1 MKDRLVKTVFHMCSD
16 PGEEAIK
23 AINDGGEDWLF
34 SYASVWYLRQYN
46 LSSIEVIKHLK
57 K

>member
-1 MKDRLVKTVFHMCSD
+1 MKHRLVKTVFHMYSD

-34 SYASVWYLRQYN
+34 LYTSVRSLQQDN
-46 LSSIEVIKHLK
+46 LSSIEDKHSK